1 MLDKPRRERSDEQS
15 TFFAK
20 GPTSRVPSGA
30 VIRSLRAAA
39 AALWPWR
46 YRAPAL
52 AAIAILLWYFAIP
65 ALLGPV
71 VIADPVIRADFVQ
84 TVVASGHVEAP
95 FRVNIGSQITG
106 VVADVPVAEGQS
118 VSAGDILVRLD
129 DREARAAVVQAEGA
143 LAQAG
148 ARVRQMR
155 ELTLPAALESLQQ
168 AQSTL
173 GNAQQAYD
181 RASKLAKDGF
191 GTQAKLDDAFKA
203 LEIAQAQSR
212 SAELQ
217 VYTARPGGSDYVMV
231 ETQLNQAQA
240 SLASARSK
248 FSYTVITAPRD
259 GILISRDVERGNVV
273 QPSNVLMKLSPSGDV
288 QIVVQIDEK
297 NLGLIATGQKALVSA
312 DSYPKQSFAA
322 EVVYINPGVDL
333 QRASVEV
340 KLRVPDPPA
349 YLRQD
354 MTVSVDIETVRRPRA
369 LVVPAVAIRAIST
382 DRPWVLKA
390 EGGRAVRQRVKVGLV
405 SAGKAEIVEGLVEG
419 SLIVPPTAVNIKEG
433 ARVRARI
440 APASVS

>member
-95 FRVNIGSQITG
+95 FRVNIGSQIIG

-297 NLGLIATGQKALVSA
+297 NLGLIAIGQPALWLRAGDAKPVAFRFA
-312 DSYPKQSFAA
+312 DPLRPDAA
-322 EVVYINPGVDL
+322 ETIARL
-333 QRASVEV
+333 RRAGRRKACHGE
-340 KLRVPDPPA
+340 PA
-349 YLRQD
+349 Q
-354 MTVSVDIETVRRPRA
+354 E
-369 LVVPAVAIRAIST
+369 VAI
-382 DRPWVLKA
+382 PWIGSWV
-390 EGGRAVRQRVKVGLV
+390 VWRQF
-405 SAGKAEIVEGLVEG
+405 
-419 SLIVPPTAVNIKEG
+419 P
-433 ARVRARI
+433 ARVSGISQGFDQRLLSDGRLGA
-440 APASVS
+440 